1 MRNQY
6 LIIIAFLFTSQL
18 VTAQHL
24 QLIENRGEIG
34 VLGGVSSYVGDIA
47 PDIQFLTKNYGAFYK
62 KQLNDYVGIRVS
74 YEYVDLAASDRQS
87 IDAFISQRSLYFQRT
102 FHDVSVMGEFYFL
115 RFIDGNKR
123 YRFTPYLGFGFGALK
138 SITATPNL
146 AGSKTQRTLVM
157 PLNFGL
163 KYNIGGPWN
172 ILGEATYRFTNSDYI
187 DYFGDE
193 NTYTP
198 PNNAT
203 TYQASTSGK
212 DQYFSL
218 KLGLSYNLLKVYG
231 PENNKNYTKG
241 LFGKKR
247 EKADKSSKRSLFS
260 IFKRK

>member
-24 QLIENRGEIG
+24 QFIENRGEIG
-34 VLGGVSSYVGDIA
+34 VVGGVSSYVGDIA
-47 PDIQFLTKNYGAFYK
+47 PDIRFLTKNYGAFYK
-62 KQLNDYVGIRVS
+62 KQLNDYVGLRVS

-87 IDAFISQRSLYFQRT
+87 TDTYISQRSLYFQRT

-123 YRFTPYLGFGFGALK
+123 FRFSPYLGFGFGALK
-138 SITATPNL
+138 SITSSPNL

-193 NTYTP
+193 NTYIP
-198 PNNAT
+198 PYNST

-218 KLGLSYNLLKVYG
+218 KMGLSYNLLKVYG
-231 PENNKNYTKG
+231 PDRDKKRKKG
-241 LFGKKR
+241 LFGKTR
-247 EKADKSSKRSLFS
+247 EKSDNSSKRSLFS